1 MSETVYR
8 YTYTSRRDG
17 KRYTVRCVLHQRHER
32 EDTVLLFLR
41 AIGRWPDR
49 EDLAELADAA
59 EAKGTPMVTG
69 ILLPLEDEVEW
80 RAANLRAEEA
90 WTP

>member
-1 MSETVYR
+1 MSDPVYR

-17 KRYTVRCVLHQRHER
+17 KRYTVRCTLHLRHEN
-32 EDTVLLFLR
+32 EGSVILFLR

-49 EDLAELADAA
+49 EDLAALADAA
-59 EAKGTPMVTG
+59 EAKGTPVVSG
-69 ILLPLEDEVEW
+69 ILLPLEDEAEW
-80 RAANLRAEEA
+80 RATNLRAEEG